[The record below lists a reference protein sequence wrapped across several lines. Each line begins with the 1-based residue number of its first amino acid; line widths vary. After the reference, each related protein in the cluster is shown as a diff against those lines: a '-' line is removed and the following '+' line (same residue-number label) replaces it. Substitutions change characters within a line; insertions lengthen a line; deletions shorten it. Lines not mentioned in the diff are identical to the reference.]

1 MMIKPLLVTLL
12 PFALLLGLAAC
23 GGSDDSVDVV
33 PAGPLEA
40 SIPVIYTEFQADR
53 IKANAKWRDVVVI
66 VEGAVRRTG
75 ESEGIPLVSV
85 QHVEGTA
92 ADCYFIPDKVEG
104 LAELKTGQVVTLQG
118 KVRWANRESLELDE
132 CVIMSAQ
139 DT

>member
-1 MMIKPLLVTLL
+1 MLSC
-12 PFALLLGLAAC
+12 FALFLAAC
-23 GGSDDSVDVV
+23 GGQDDEGEGA
-33 PAGPLEA
+33 PAGPQEA
-40 SIPVIYTEFQADR
+40 EIPLIYTEFQADR
-53 IKANAKWRDVVVI
+53 IKANEKWRDVVVI

-104 LAELKTGQVVTLQG
+104 LAELETGQVVTLQG

-132 CVIMSAQ
+132 CVIMSVR